1 MDNVIFS
8 QDELDTILE
17 LDVENNIK
25 FKLLAFS
32 NKKISIV
39 GKNYDDE
46 INEYILKN
54 NLFEDDIN
62 YLFTSYDYQTPNIRE
77 VIFEYAINN
86 IKFTVN
92 NLGGMSE
99 ILFKQILASDKV
111 EYSDKI
117 KLFVA
122 RMPEADD
129 LKAITYLNIL
139 NKAEFE
145 DIFANSK
152 RPRYAVNSET
162 EAILDAFIEKG
173 WMHEYIVDSRNED
186 YYRIRRF
193 PPKEG

>member
-1 MDNVIFS
+1 M
-8 QDELDTILE
+8 
-17 LDVENNIK
+17 
-25 FKLLAFS
+25 
-32 NKKISIV
+32 
-39 GKNYDDE
+39 
-46 INEYILKN
+46 KN

-111 EYSDKI
+111 EYSVKI

-129 LKAITYLNIL
+129 LKAITYLKIL

-145 DIFANSK
+145 DIFDNSK

-173 WMHEYIVDSRNED
+173 WMHEYIVDSRNENI
-186 YYRIRRF
+186 YRIRRF
-193 PPKEG
+193 PPKDEK